1 MEANWSNGEQCRKVA
16 ATSRRSNVATL
27 QRRDV
32 PTSRRSNVAMLGQPI
47 QKSTIKNVAT
57 SQRRDVSTRSAPH
70 HLKHQW
76 FRNRGIERRTNE
88 GTELQSNSDTDFEEV
103 PVNCIVSHLLDIRLM
118 FLRLNIFIFSFSMF

>member
-16 ATSRRSNVATL
+16 ATSQSSNVATF

-32 PTSRRSNVAMLGQPI
+32 GSTNTEVNN
-47 QKSTIKNVAT
+47 QK
-57 SQRRDVSTRSAPH
+57 RRDVSTRSAPH

-88 GTELQSNSDTDFEEV
+88 GTELESSNDTDFEEV
-103 PVNCIVSHLLDIRLM
+103 PVICIVSHLLDIRLM
-118 FLRLNIFIFSFSMF
+118 FLRLKIFIFSFSMF